1 MRGFRRG
8 GTALACRRGTTAL
21 TLRRGRF
28 RRRPERQHAQQR
40 HGEAG
45 VLVRRERQLAAAE
58 VGDLVEQLHFLRV
71 EHAGQAPHLVGFGPF
86 VLHRGRHG
94 LRQRHLVQQRAQ
106 ILQRAGKR
114 QAAVGHG
121 IGNRQHGG
129 AVFGGQRIEQLHQVA
144 LVDRA
149 QHAAHR
155 VFRHLARTVGDGLV
169 GQRQRIA
176 HRTVR
181 GLGQQPQRVAVVGNA
196 FLRQDMVQVR
206 DDMPRR
212 HLLEVELQAARQH
225 RDRDLLRVGGGEDE
239 LDVPGR
245 LFQRLQHGVEGVVG
259 EHVHF
264 VDHVD
269 LEAPGARGIDRLV
282 EQLRHLVDAAVG
294 GGVHLDVVDEAA
306 AVDLLAGL
314 ALPARL
320 GGDAA
325 GAVRADAVQG
335 LGQDPRQRG
344 LADPARAGEQVGMV
358 QPLLFQRVRE
368 RADHV
373 LLADQR
379 GEIPGAPFAR

>member
-1 MRGFRRG
+1 MARTRGRRTAALPRRG
-8 GTALACRRGTTAL
+8 SRLG
-21 TLRRGRF
+21 
-28 RRRPERQHAQQR
+28 RRPERQHAQQR

-45 VLVRRERQLAAAE
+45 VLIRGQRQLAAAK

-86 VLHRGRHG
+86 VLHRRRHG
-94 LRQRHLVQQRAQ
+94 LRQRHLVQQRTQ
-106 ILQRAGKR
+106 VLQRAGER
-114 QAAVGHG
+114 QAAIGHG
-121 IGNRQHGG
+121 IGDRQHGG
-129 AVFGGQRIEQLHQVA
+129 AVLGGQRIEQLHQVT

-149 QHAAHR
+149 QHAAHG
-155 VFRHLARTVGDGLV
+155 FLRHLPRAVGDGLV
-169 GQRQRIA
+169 GQRQCIA
-176 HRTVR
+176 HRAMR
-181 GLGQQPQRVAVVGNA
+181 GLRQQPQRVAVVGDA

-206 DDMPRR
+206 DDMSRR
-212 HLLEVELQAARQH
+212 HLLQVELQAARQH

-239 LDVPGR
+239 LDVPRR

-259 EHVHF
+259 QHVHF

-269 LEAPGARGIDRLV
+269 LEAPGGGSVDGLV
-282 EQLRHLVDAAVG
+282 EQLRHLVDTAVG
-294 GGVHLDVVDEAA
+294 RGIHLDVVDEAS
-306 AVDLLAGL
+306 AVDFLAGL

-325 GAVRADAVQG
+325 AAVRAGAVQG

-344 LADPARAGEQVGMV
+344 LADAARAGEQVGVV